1 VESKEVVQPANNQI
15 QLQPL
20 RRYVDGSQQNK
31 RGSVDSEQVIAQTS
45 VPGGFLMT
53 VWSVKMKTWSTVAIQ
68 GKIIEGDISTGDK
81 VFFYRSDQMIVADN
95 IAGMEVGDRARCY
108 AGKGEVVEL
117 ILNWNND
124 AYFKSCT
131 SVRKSPAR

>member
-1 VESKEVVQPANNQI
+1 
-15 QLQPL
+15 
-20 RRYVDGSQQNK
+20 
-31 RGSVDSEQVIAQTS
+31 
-45 VPGGFLMT
+45 MT

-81 VFFYRSDQMIVADN
+81 VFFYRYDQMIVADN
-95 IAGMEVGDRARCY
+95 IAGMEVGGRARCY